1 MSFKDNLLNK
11 IEIDR
16 LVQQISGTIGSV
28 DSGKR
33 IDQAL
38 LDRLMT
44 HFPWTRRQERDL
56 TLYLEID
63 GPGKTRI
70 LVLDNDLSIYH
81 TTVQDVAMRKSP
93 TVKEMVSIKNAI
105 KILNDKDVALSR
117 KAASLDV
124 IQAVCIGELDLDFT
138 AEDIAGIAEDGKAA
152 LENGYAEG
160 VRESL
165 MLLAELLQLVP
176 APRAF
181 SIRHHDIYGKK
192 AELPDGAITFGPL
205 VMYSLVNNSLV
216 CLENVLTSR
225 DKGRFD
231 RLKAASAG
239 EADVASAG
247 PSVFDLMQ
255 FKILAAG
262 PIPADQ

>member
-16 LVQQISGTIGSV
+16 LVQQISKMIGSV

-38 LDRLMT
+38 LGRLMT
-44 HFPWTRRQERDL
+44 HFPWSRRQERDL

-70 LVLDNDLSIYH
+70 LVLDNDLTIYH
-81 TTVQDVAMRKSP
+81 TTVQDVVLRKSP

-105 KILNDKDVALSR
+105 KILSDKDVVLSR
-117 KAASLDV
+117 KAASLDI
-124 IQAVCIGELDLDFT
+124 IQAECIRDLDLDFT
-138 AEDIAGIAEDGKAA
+138 AADIAGIAEDGKAA
-152 LENGYAEG
+152 LENGYADG

-165 MLLAELLQLVP
+165 MLLAELLHLVP

-181 SIRHHDIYGKK
+181 AVRHHDIYGKK
-192 AELPDGAITFGPL
+192 DELPGGTIAFGPL
-205 VMYSLVNNSLV
+205 VMYNLVNNSLV
-216 CLENVLTSR
+216 CLETVLTSR
-225 DKGRFD
+225 DKGRFE
-231 RLKAASAG
+231 RLKAASAD
-239 EADVASAG
+239 EVDVASSG
-247 PSVFDLMQ
+247 SSVFDLMQ
-255 FKILAAG
+255 SKIVSAG
-262 PIPADQ
+262 Q